1 MLVSVIVVNW
11 NGAKFLKGCLDSILT
26 QSHSDLEVLIIDN
39 ASEDPSVQIVR
50 EGYPQLRLIEN
61 SENKGYCQGCNQG
74 INSSSGRYVLIL
86 NPDTILTPDFIRN
99 LIGAM
104 ELDPRIGMVTGKLL
118 RFDQTT
124 LDTTGQFLRWNLTPL
139 ERGYGEKDEGQF
151 DTPGYC
157 FSTCGAAAFYRRA
170 MLEDIKIKGE
180 YFDSSFFTYY
190 EDLDLGWRAQL
201 LGWKCYYTPWALAFH
216 YRGGGLRS
224 HLPVALCPSPVVAD
238 KNLRTK
244 SLFPRFSFLDKPP
257 SLQRHIIKNRYLT
270 LLKNLGVKDFFLI
283 FPSLFLFDPLIW
295 IYLGLIQPG
304 LLRILPELLRL
315 LPETLE
321 KRRIIQSRRVVP
333 ASYIRSF
340 LRFY

>member
-1 MLVSVIVVNW
+1 MLVSVVVVNW
-11 NGAKFLKGCLDSILT
+11 NGARFLKNCLDSILI
-26 QSHSDLEVLIIDN
+26 QSYTDLEVLIIDN
-39 ASEDPSVQIVR
+39 ASEDHSVQIVR

-74 INSSSGRYVLIL
+74 INSSSGSYVLIL
-86 NPDTILTPDFIRN
+86 NPDTILTPDFIKN
-99 LIGAM
+99 LVSAM
-104 ELDPRIGMVTGKLL
+104 ELDPRIGMASGKLL

-180 YFDSSFFTYY
+180 YFDSSFFAYY

-201 LGWKCYYTPWALAFH
+201 FGWKCYYTPRALAFH
-216 YRGGGLRS
+216 YRGGGLRGQ
-224 HLPVALCPSPVVAD
+224 LPVTPCSSPRVVD
-238 KNLRTK
+238 KNPRTK
-244 SLFPRFSFLDKPP
+244 NLLPRFSFFNKP
-257 SLQRHIIKNRYLT
+257 SFLQRHILKNRYLT

-315 LPETLE
+315 LPETWE
-321 KRRIIQSRRVVP
+321 KRRIIQSRRVVS
-333 ASYIRSF
+333 ASYVRSF
-340 LRFY
+340 LRFH